1 MDTTD
6 TIDLRKL
13 IHTRASATGMH
24 RPLPPDCPYPSNTA
38 EAALWQRRAE
48 CEWALTGLRSFVAM
62 GQRAIDDATAK
73 KAEAESNL
81 ASTEAEIA
89 AIDAALAKLC
99 QGE

>member
-1 MDTTD
+1 
-6 TIDLRKL
+6 
-13 IHTRASATGMH
+13 
-24 RPLPPDCPYPSNTA
+24 
-38 EAALWQRRAE
+38 
-48 CEWALTGLRSFVAM
+48 M